1 MSAQAIVGRGPY
13 RKMIDIRGRG
23 KFGMIKKPK
32 AQMKLLIKENVT
44 KTVTKI
50 VKVKKIT
57 ENPYIACKL
66 DY

>member
-1 MSAQAIVGRGPY
+1 
-13 RKMIDIRGRG
+13 MIDIRGRG